1 MSDVSV
7 LDGLLVAVVVLAT
20 AWWAVARHQ
29 WPAALERLSLGAV
42 AVAAFTLAA
51 EGVRW
56 QLVPWQGLALAA
68 GLAAGARR
76 WRPGLTGRWG
86 RRFGR
91 LGLLVGVLAGAVGLL
106 FARVPLLP
114 LPSGPHAVGSQV
126 FRWTD
131 PSRAETF
138 AADPQERRQVV
149 AQAWY
154 PTDAKG
160 GVGVPYFEAQERLP
174 FRVSLPLFSFLPAWF
189 FGGFGEVATHATQ
202 EPPVSAARAAW
213 PVLVFSPGWGS
224 PREDY
229 TGLCTELASRGYVV
243 VALSHPYESGVALL
257 ADGRVVG
264 QSDATSMLSANA
276 ADLLAI
282 RTADSRFV
290 LDQLVDLA
298 RSAPDSP
305 LVGHLDVQHAG
316 IVGHSLGGATA
327 VQVLAE
333 DPRFLVGVNIDG
345 TLPDA
350 LARRQ
355 LDRPLLWLQS
365 GGGQQEH
372 YVQVRDLLLGELRA
386 GGALLVVDGSSHG
399 SFSDTPAYLSPL
411 GRTILGDSSGAQDTI
426 AATTGDV
433 IAGFVGPTLEGPG
446 DPLPQVLDR
455 QPSVTLAQRVAAVN

>member
-1 MSDVSV
+1 
-7 LDGLLVAVVVLAT
+7 
-20 AWWAVARHQ
+20 
-29 WPAALERLSLGAV
+29 
-42 AVAAFTLAA
+42 
-51 EGVRW
+51 
-56 QLVPWQGLALAA
+56 
-68 GLAAGARR
+68 
-76 WRPGLTGRWG
+76 
-86 RRFGR
+86 
-91 LGLLVGVLAGAVGLL
+91 
-106 FARVPLLP
+106 
-114 LPSGPHAVGSQV
+114 
-126 FRWTD
+126 
-131 PSRAETF
+131 
-138 AADPQERRQVV
+138 
-149 AQAWY
+149 
-154 PTDAKG
+154 
-160 GVGVPYFEAQERLP
+160 
-174 FRVSLPLFSFLPAWF
+174 LFSFLPAWF

-202 EPPVSAARAAW
+202 EPPVSVARAAW

-372 YVQVRDLLLGELRA
+372 YVQVRDLLLGGLRA

-411 GRTILGDSSGAQDTI
+411 GRMILGDSSGAQDAI

-433 IAGFVGPTLEGPG
+433 IAGFVGPSLEGPG

-455 QPSVTLAQRVAAVN
+455 QPSVTLAQRVEAVN